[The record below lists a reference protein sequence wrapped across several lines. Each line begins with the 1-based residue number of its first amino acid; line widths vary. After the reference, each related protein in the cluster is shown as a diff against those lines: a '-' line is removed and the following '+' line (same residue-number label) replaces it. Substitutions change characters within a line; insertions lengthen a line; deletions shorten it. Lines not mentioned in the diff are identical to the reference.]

1 MAIEVEVLVREVAV
15 VHHRP
20 LVRAMA
26 LVCGDVSDAED
37 AVQEAFVALW
47 QALSRGEV
55 VTSPRAWLT
64 TASINR
70 LRSGWRRGM
79 VRTRYLGSLAMISD
93 TSRGHGDVAD
103 AVALRQELAKL
114 PTRQRQATILFYFL
128 DLSIEDAAVAM
139 DTSAGMVKNALFRA
153 RQTMAEALGEPAEE
167 VPT

>member
-1 MAIEVEVLVREVAV
+1 MAIDIEGLVREVAL

-37 AVQEAFVALW
+37 AVQEAFFALW

-55 VTSPRAWLT
+55 IASPRSWLT
-64 TASINR
+64 TTSMNR

-79 VRTRYLGSLAMISD
+79 VRTKYLASVTMVGAE
-93 TSRGHGDVAD
+93 SRGHSDLAD
-103 AVALRQELAKL
+103 ALALREELAKL
-114 PTRQRQATILFYFL
+114 PSRQRQATILFYFL

>member
-1 MAIEVEVLVREVAV
+1 MAMEVEGLVREVAV

-37 AVQEAFVALW
+37 AVQEAFASLW

-64 TASINR
+64 TASMNR
-70 LRSGWRRGM
+70 LRSGWRQGI
-79 VRTRYLGSLAMISD
+79 VRASYLGSLAVITDAS
-93 TSRGHGDVAD
+93 SGHGDVAD
-103 AVALRQELAKL
+103 AVALRHELAKL

-139 DTSAGMVKNALFRA
+139 GTSAGMVKNALFRA
-153 RQTMAEALGEPAEE
+153 RQTMAAALGEPAEE